1 MLNSSPSSI
10 ASDSDAEQEL
20 QDAAS
25 LLANDGASMPLL
37 LPPPRRASPR
47 LSNILESLECP
58 FHEGILSVHDAA
70 SMPVGTL
77 GELTETVRDVSLE
90 VLMLA
95 PHPPGAG
102 SILPPLLPSFPLLQW
117 HLLLWQLLLLR
128 LCLRLFRL
136 SLCLRGLLA
145 RRLHLRRLP
154 RFAARMLR
162 TCLVRRLQLQP
173 RWTCCWL

>member
-1 MLNSSPSSI
+1 M
-10 ASDSDAEQEL
+10 
-20 QDAAS
+20 
-25 LLANDGASMPLL
+25 LANDGASIPLL

-102 SILPPLLPSFPLLQW
+102 SILPPPATLFSPAAVASTALAATAPASLPEIMQAPPLLEGG
-117 HLLLWQLLLLR
+117 LFVRRLR
-128 LCLRLFRL
+128 L
-136 SLCLRGLLA
+136 
-145 RRLHLRRLP
+145 RRVP
-154 RFAARMLR
+154 PFAARMLR
-162 TCLVRRLQLQP
+162 TCWVRRLQSQP
-173 RWTCCWL
+173 RWISFSL

>member
-1 MLNSSPSSI
+1 M
-10 ASDSDAEQEL
+10 
-20 QDAAS
+20 
-25 LLANDGASMPLL
+25 LANDGASIPLL

-90 VLMLA
+90 VMLA

-102 SILPPLLPSFPLLQW
+102 SILPPHATLISPAALW
-117 HLLLWQLLLLR
+117 HLLL
-128 LCLRLFRL
+128 
-136 SLCLRGLLA
+136 
-145 RRLHLRRLP
+145 
-154 RFAARMLR
+154 
-162 TCLVRRLQLQP
+162 
-173 RWTCCWL
+173 